1 MNSKG
6 ASNIQVYIAAH
17 VPPGVF
23 ELNPETNWFHDDF
36 NDAYM
41 DIVENYADVILA
53 HFYGHEH
60 FDSLRIGESPGNGSS
75 SLQLQCCHG
84 FMTHSV
90 HMCFI

>member
-41 DIVENYADVILA
+41 DIVEMSWLHDSQCTHV
-53 HFYGHEH
+53 FY
-60 FDSLRIGESPGNGSS
+60 IGYIV
-75 SLQLQCCHG
+75 
-84 FMTHSV
+84 M
-90 HMCFI
+90 